1 MQIFNSSREFIITSG
16 IYLFFALIKLYYLI
30 VGFHVVH
37 TVTLVEDITIGLID
51 VIISAYLISLVRK
64 TSIHIERLVIII
76 TVFMFVTEFARL
88 LAKHGNIWFVI
99 PENGWIETI
108 IAWIAAMLVIVRT
121 FAFVRH
127 HNDGTC

>member
-1 MQIFNSSREFIITSG
+1 
-16 IYLFFALIKLYYLI
+16 
-30 VGFHVVH
+30 
-37 TVTLVEDITIGLID
+37 
-51 VIISAYLISLVRK
+51 VRK